1 MKNLL
6 KDALVLFLITLVA
19 GLSLG
24 FVYELTKEAR
34 EEQAVKKQ
42 NEAYKAVFKD
52 AEGFHGADMSE
63 VVFEP
68 LDMSSVE
75 GLNDAL
81 AKAGLSSN
89 VVTVDGV
96 VQYISGANTY
106 GYVVTVTSKE
116 GYGGDIQFTVGF
128 DLNGTV
134 TGISM
139 LSISETAGL
148 GMKAKEEEFL
158 DKYVGKAGGS
168 FVVDKDNKT
177 GLVNEIDAISGATI
191 TTRAVT
197 KGVNAAYIVVAKI
210 CNLEGGDINE

>member
-34 EEQAVKKQ
+34 EEQAIKKQ

-52 AEGFHGADMSE
+52 AEGFNGADMSGA
-63 VVFEP
+63 VFEP

-177 GLVNEIDAISGATI
+177 GVANEIDAISGATI
-191 TTRAVT
+191 TSRAVT

-210 CNLEGGDINE
+210 CNLEGGGINE